1 MKASMKAY
9 EIGRKSTVV
18 FYLHGLRGH
27 AFAQVSVLRHMV
39 KNLGVRLVTMELPG
53 HGRDSESAQCM
64 VPRYSDIVQ
73 MIVDEVKIRSGD
85 AEQVVLMGYSF
96 GGALMTLAAQK
107 LEQDRQFRTRVV
119 GLVGISTAY
128 NVSHNVPKWQLALV
142 DVIAPLSKF
151 LHIRLPKMS
160 QLITIREMN
169 VTLISADKA
178 VQDSIL
184 NDRKVYKGRIPL
196 YTSAQVFKCS
206 VAARAAIDQLRAPV
220 LLLHS
225 ADDEIALAPEVD
237 EFNANVRLRLFKK
250 LRHNC
255 IDGLMRE
262 AVVARKTITQF
273 IAEKL

>member
-1 MKASMKAY
+1 MPIKAY

-39 KNLGVRLVTMELPG
+39 KNLGVRLVTLELPG
-53 HGRDSESAQCM
+53 HGRDSERDQCM
-64 VPRYSDIVQ
+64 VPHYNDLVQ
-73 MIVDEVKIRSGD
+73 MIVDAVKTRAVD

-96 GGALMTLAAQK
+96 GGALMTLAAHR
-107 LEQDRQFRTRVV
+107 LEQDRQFKTCVV
-119 GLVGISTAY
+119 GMVGISTAY
-128 NVSHNVPKWQLALV
+128 NVAHNVPKWQLALV

-151 LHIRLPKMS
+151 LHIRIPKIS
-160 QLITIREMN
+160 RLITIREMN

-178 VQDSIL
+178 VQNSIL
-184 NDRKVYKGRIPL
+184 QDRKVYKGRIPL

-206 VAARAAIDQLRAPV
+206 VAARLVVNKLRAPV

-225 ADDEIALAPEVD
+225 KDDSIALPPGID
-237 EFNANVRLRLFKK
+237 EFGDSVTLKLFEN

-255 IDGLMRE
+255 LDGLMKE
-262 AVVARKTITQF
+262 AVVARQSVTQF
-273 IAEKL
+273 IADKL